1 MYQVIHCQLYEE
13 IKRNP
18 EILKEFVK
26 EMLEVLQL
34 FSELNIVHSDLKPD
48 NILVNEEYYD
58 GVKLID
64 LGSAFSC
71 IGNGTINTATPEYMP
86 PEALELAH
94 SPGDHIA
101 ELAEISNPWSFDMW
115 SLGMILL
122 EIVSGVPL

>member
-1 MYQVIHCQLYEE
+1 MYQVVHGHLYEE

-71 IGNGTINTATPEYMP
+71 IGNGSINTATPEYMP

-101 ELAEISNPWSFDMW
+101 TLAQISSPWSFD
-115 SLGMILL
+115 I
-122 EIVSGVPL
+122 